1 MVGMGLAGSIWTGME
16 VGGEMLEW
24 VGWWVVVV

>member
-1 MVGMGLAGSIWTGME
+1 MFGMGWLYLSALME
-16 VGGEMLEW
+16 VGGEILEW